1 MYFLPGLGVSAI
13 KHFDDFGA
21 MAMKREFM
29 LKLNT
34 VHVGQLLDGLRM
46 RAKSWRNTEAY
57 MRDGYQPDESLSLE
71 ECTSEYEAEQLAE
84 LYESIIAT
92 IEEQVADQGGWS
104 GKGAN
109 E

>member
-1 MYFLPGLGVSAI
+1 
-13 KHFDDFGA
+13 
-21 MAMKREFM
+21 MKREFV
-29 LKLNT
+29 LKLNS

-46 RAKSWRNTEAY
+46 RAESWRNTEVY
-57 MRDGYQPDESLSLE
+57 MREGYQPDESISLE
-71 ECTSEYEAEQLAE
+71 ECTSEYEAEQIAE

-104 GKGAN
+104 EKGAD

>member
-1 MYFLPGLGVSAI
+1 MSAI
-13 KHFDDFGA
+13 KHFVDLGA

-29 LKLNT
+29 LKLNS

-46 RAKSWRNTEAY
+46 RAESWRNTEIY
-57 MRDGYQPDESLSLE
+57 MREGYQPDESIYLE